1 MDSTASALT
10 DGGSTDGSAVDRDV
24 WSVERPVAAREVL
37 GWVELGCWTM
47 VGLAP
52 LLYWVNGPAVST
64 DQLVVRSGLV
74 GFALGGG
81 LALRLAASLRGAE
94 AGGLRSSS
102 DGSAGYPDA
111 KAAGTAEGLAAGKG
125 VSDGA

>member
-1 MDSTASALT
+1 MEESAT
-10 DGGSTDGSAVDRDV
+10 TGDV
-24 WSVERPVAAREVL
+24 SDVERPLAAREVF

-47 VGLAP
+47 VGLTP

-81 LALRLAASLRGAE
+81 LVLRLAASLRGAE
-94 AGGLRSSS
+94 AGGRRSSC
-102 DGSAGYPDA
+102 DDDAGCPGGE
-111 KAAGTAEGLAAGKG
+111 AAEAAEGPAGGKG
-125 VSDGA
+125 ATDGT

>member
-1 MDSTASALT
+1 MDSTVSAPT
-10 DGGSTDGSAVDRDV
+10 DGGSTQRSAADRDV
-24 WSVERPVAAREVL
+24 SDIERPLAAREVL

-81 LALRLAASLRGAE
+81 LTLRLAASLRGAE
-94 AGGLRSSS
+94 AGGRQPNS
-102 DGSAGYPDA
+102 DDLAGCPGEE
-111 KAAGTAEGLAAGKG
+111 AAGVAEGPAAGKG
-125 VSDGA
+125 ATDGA